1 MKIKDNRGFTL
12 IEIII
17 AIFILVVALMGL
29 AGVAST
35 VISGNSFS
43 KQITTATTLAQEKI
57 EELSNTNYQSLADGT
72 DTQNSI
78 YTRTWTITLTAP
90 HVKTIVVEV
99 QWNHYGN
106 SHDVTLK
113 TMVTE

>member
-1 MKIKDNRGFTL
+1 MKIQDTRGFTL

-35 VISGNSFS
+35 VINGNAFS
-43 KQITTATTLAQEKI
+43 KEITTATTLAQEKI
-57 EELSNTNYQSLADGT
+57 EELKNTNYQNLADGT
-72 DTQNSI
+72 DTQSI
-78 YTRTWTITLTAP
+78 YTRTWSITQTATYI
-90 HVKTIVVEV
+90 KTIEVAV

-106 SHDVTLK
+106 SHDVTLRSI
-113 TMVTE
+113 VTE

>member
-1 MKIKDNRGFTL
+1 MKIQDNRGFTL

-35 VISGNSFS
+35 VINGNAFS
-43 KQITTATTLAQEKI
+43 KEITTATTLAQEKI
-57 EELSNTNYQSLADGT
+57 EELKNTNYQNLTDGN
-72 DTQNSI
+72 DTQSI
-78 YTRTWTITLTAP
+78 YTRTWTITLTATY
-90 HVKTIVVEV
+90 VKTIEVVV

-106 SHDVTLK
+106 SHNVTLRSI
-113 TMVTE
+113 VTE

>member
-1 MKIKDNRGFTL
+1 MKVQDNHGFTL

-35 VISGNSFS
+35 VINGNSFS
-43 KQITTATTLAQEKI
+43 KEITTATTLAQEKI
-57 EELSNTNYQSLADGT
+57 EELKNTNYQNLGDGT
-72 DTQNSI
+72 DSQSI
-78 YTRTWTITLTAP
+78 YTRIWTITQTAT
-90 HVKTIVVEV
+90 HIKTIEVVV

-106 SHDVTLK
+106 SHDVTLRSI
-113 TMVTE
+113 VTE